1 MGSGSIQALDSQNGD
16 INFNSS
22 RISLGIPISD
32 RKKNLT
38 SMSNYLSSTKPSKR
52 NSLISIG
59 SQNVINDN
67 YYD

>member
-1 MGSGSIQALDSQNGD
+1 MGSGSIQALDSD
-16 INFNSS
+16 IDEFNFNSS
-22 RISLGIPISD
+22 RISLAVPISD

-59 SQNVINDN
+59 S
-67 YYD
+67 